1 MSDYVLNAASVAK
14 PYPELAAARADL
26 AALLRGLALLDS
38 DCDVLPSLR
47 LNVDPWLHPLVCE
60 EGKAPITLGE
70 LAHSFYGTV
79 DHDLAEFF
87 DSLNRSV
94 PADYALDNL
103 SIEAILRLA
112 PDNPAPGY
120 EHTFRG
126 VLTAGIDALICAA
139 MNFILVGM
147 LRDNSWGFDRMGFV
161 SAGKTYLFD
170 HVAEP
175 SHAEEI
181 RGRRLAALRS
191 ELSPRSFWSLR
202 DRVFPN
208 LLFGL
213 DVQGQVNKLNTT
225 IVPLMFKRLAE
236 LDARARAWR
245 ESADDKFPDGVTEI
259 KRETPRTMARYGNDR
274 RFCANDGV
282 TKTFE
287 DHMWIDR
294 GHRIHLL
301 MDAGEKRVEIGYV
314 GRHLPTM
321 EYPT

>member
-1 MSDYVLNAASVAK
+1 M
-14 PYPELAAARADL
+14 
-26 AALLRGLALLDS
+26 
-38 DCDVLPSLR
+38 
-47 LNVDPWLHPLVCE
+47 
-60 EGKAPITLGE
+60 
-70 LAHSFYGTV
+70 
-79 DHDLAEFF
+79 
-87 DSLNRSV
+87 
-94 PADYALDNL
+94 

-120 EHTFRG
+120 EQTFRS
-126 VLTAGIDALICAA
+126 VLTAGIDAFICAA
-139 MNFILVGM
+139 MNFTLVGM
-147 LRDNSWGFDRMGFV
+147 LRDNLWGFDRMGFV
-161 SAGKTYLFD
+161 SAGETYLFD

-287 DHMWIDR
+287 HHMWIDR

-301 MDAGEKRVEIGYV
+301 LDAGGKRVEIGTLAATCLRWSIRPKSFNRLRQSS
-314 GRHLPTM
+314 GHRGQIENCESCRRHNGTQRSILGFQFPLHAGFSDDDSRFVAVDRGGSSQLHGAYGLARATGLELAILRM
-321 EYPT
+321 SRR